1 MRSWTGGAH
10 RRTTARELS
19 QSASRVVRDDGSVT
33 IDPQNTFPA
42 PESPPLSARAVTLGV
57 SFLATVLLLSGLA
70 VVPSPYVV
78 KSPGPT
84 RDTLG
89 SFDDEELISI
99 SDAETFDSTGELR
112 MVTVGVSGGPGYAVY
127 APQVVQG
134 WFDGTR
140 AVFPVEEVFAPD
152 LDQQTVD
159 AANAADMTAS
169 QQSSVVVA
177 LDALGY
183 EIPVALVISGAEDGS
198 GAADLV
204 QPEDVVVA
212 LDGTPITEFDQL
224 VTALD
229 AVPPGTTVTLG
240 VERAGERVDVS
251 FATTAKADEDGSAK
265 GSRLGVL
272 IEQRVGE
279 LPVTVEF
286 QTADIGGP
294 SAGMMF
300 ALGILDKLTPED
312 EVAGQVVAGTGT
324 IETSGD
330 VGPIGGI
337 QQKLHGA
344 LRDGA
349 GWFLAPVEN
358 CDEVYGHVPDGLR
371 VVKVDTF
378 TDARAAMVAIGA
390 GDGESLP
397 TCSAA
402 DAEAA
407 RRSR

>member
-1 MRSWTGGAH
+1 
-10 RRTTARELS
+10 
-19 QSASRVVRDDGSVT
+19 
-33 IDPQNTFPA
+33 
-42 PESPPLSARAVTLGV
+42 
-57 SFLATVLLLSGLA
+57 
-70 VVPSPYVV
+70 VPSPYVV

-89 SFDDEELISI
+89 SFEDEELISI
-99 SDAETFDSTGELR
+99 SDAETYESTGELR

-152 LDQQTVD
+152 LDQETVD

-169 QQSSVVVA
+169 QQSSVYVA

-183 EIPVALVISGAEDGS
+183 EIPVDLVVGGAEEGTGADGV
-198 GAADLV
+198 V
-204 QPEDVVVA
+204 QPEDVIVA
-212 LDGTPITEFDQL
+212 LDGTPITAFDQL
-224 VTALD
+224 VGALD
-229 AVPPGTTVTLG
+229 AVDPGTTVTLG
-240 VERAGERVDVS
+240 VLRDDAEVDVS
-251 FATTAKADEDGSAK
+251 FATTAKDPDTADAQGG
-265 GSRLGVL
+265 GSRLGVVV
-272 IEQRVGE
+272 EQRIGE

-286 QTADIGGP
+286 RTADIGGP

-300 ALGILDKLTPED
+300 ALGILDRLTPED
-312 EVAGQVVAGTGT
+312 EVNGEVIAGTGT
-324 IETSGD
+324 IDTDGD

-358 CDEVYGHVPDGLR
+358 CDEVYGHVPDGLH

-378 TDARAAMVAIGA
+378 AEARAAMVAIGTGE
-390 GDGESLP
+390 GDELP
-397 TCSAA
+397 TCSAE

-407 RRSR
+407 VRSR

>member
-1 MRSWTGGAH
+1 M
-10 RRTTARELS
+10 
-19 QSASRVVRDDGSVT
+19 T
-33 IDPQNTFPA
+33 IDPQNPF
-42 PESPPLSARAVTLGV
+42 SPPERPPLTPRAVTLGV

-89 SFDDEELISI
+89 SFEDQELISI
-99 SDAETFDSTGELR
+99 SDAETFESTGELR

-152 LDQQTVD
+152 LDQETVD

-169 QQSSVVVA
+169 QQSSVYVA

-183 EIPVALVISGAEDGS
+183 EIPVELVVGGTEEGTGADGV
-198 GAADLV
+198 V
-204 QPEDVVVA
+204 QPEDVIVA
-212 LDGTPITEFDQL
+212 LDGTPITAFDQL
-224 VTALD
+224 VGALD
-229 AVPPGTTVTLG
+229 SVDPGTTVTLG
-240 VERAGERVDVS
+240 VLRDGAEVDVA
-251 FATTAKADEDGSAK
+251 FPTTAKDPDAAGAQDG
-265 GSRLGVL
+265 GSRLGVV
-272 IEQRVGE
+272 IEQRIGE

-286 QTADIGGP
+286 RTADIGGP

-312 EVAGQVVAGTGT
+312 EVNGEVVAGTGT
-324 IETSGD
+324 IDTDGD

-378 TDARAAMVAIGA
+378 GEARAAMVAIGA
-390 GDGESLP
+390 GEGDGLA
-397 TCSAA
+397 TCTAE

-407 RRSR
+407 VRSR

>member
-1 MRSWTGGAH
+1 M
-10 RRTTARELS
+10 
-19 QSASRVVRDDGSVT
+19 T
-33 IDPQNTFPA
+33 IDPQNPF
-42 PESPPLSARAVTLGV
+42 SPPERPPLTARAVTLGV

-89 SFDDEELISI
+89 SFEDQELISI
-99 SDAETFDSTGELR
+99 SDAETFESTGELR

-152 LDQQTVD
+152 LDQETVD

-169 QQSSVVVA
+169 QQSSVYVA

-183 EIPVALVISGAEDGS
+183 EIPIELVVGGTEEGTGADGVVQAED
-198 GAADLV
+198 V
-204 QPEDVVVA
+204 IVA
-212 LDGTPITEFDQL
+212 LDGTPITAFDQL
-224 VTALD
+224 VGALD
-229 AVPPGTTVTLG
+229 SVDPGTTVTLG
-240 VERAGERVDVS
+240 VLRDGAEVDVA
-251 FATTAKADEDGSAK
+251 FATTAKDPDAADAQDG
-265 GSRLGVL
+265 GSRLGVV
-272 IEQRVGE
+272 IEQRIGE

-312 EVAGQVVAGTGT
+312 EVNGEVVAGTGT
-324 IETSGD
+324 IDTDGD

-358 CDEVYGHVPDGLR
+358 CDEVYGHVPDGLS

-378 TDARAAMVAIGA
+378 GEARAAMVAIGA
-390 GDGESLP
+390 GEGDGLA
-397 TCSAA
+397 TCTAE

-407 RRSR
+407 VRSR